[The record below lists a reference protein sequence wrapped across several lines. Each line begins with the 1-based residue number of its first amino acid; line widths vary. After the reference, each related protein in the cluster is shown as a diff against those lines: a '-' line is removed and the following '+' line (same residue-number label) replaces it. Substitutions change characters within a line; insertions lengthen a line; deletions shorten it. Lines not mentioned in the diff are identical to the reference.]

1 MLSKSFLSSKNLPRC
16 PQEPPKNLPRCSQ
29 DAPSNLQ
36 DGPKSSQDR
45 PTSLQDHQKS
55 SRQALQTS
63 QKTPKKL
70 QEASKRVPGDL
81 QAAQEAP
88 KRLPREPQDI
98 PKSFPKISRKAS
110 RGSLEASSNLR
121 PSYKYPNIL
130 ISPCRG
136 IQTSQDLPSQT
147 RVGGLREAFTIDTPR
162 KRMGKRSNISNL
174 V

>member
-1 MLSKSFLSSKNLPRC
+1 MLSKCFLSSKSLTRC
-16 PQEPPKNLPRCSQ
+16 PQELPKNLPRGSQ
-29 DAPSNLQ
+29 DAPSSLQ

-88 KRLPREPQDI
+88 KRLPREPQDL

-110 RGSLEASSNLR
+110 RGSLEASSNSWYDPATSIPISSYPHVAASKHLKISR
-121 PSYKYPNIL
+121 PKQGSA
-130 ISPCRG
+130 G
-136 IQTSQDLPSQT
+136 F
-147 RVGGLREAFTIDTPR
+147 A
-162 KRMGKRSNISNL
+162 KRL
-174 V
+174 QY